1 MRERLLAFAPG
12 LATLLSYR
20 RGDLPHD
27 VMAGLSV
34 AAVAVPV
41 GVAYAELVGLQPVV
55 GLYASILPLVAYA
68 LFGTSRQLIIGPDAA
83 TCAMTAAAVAPLAGG
98 DPRLYASLTVAL
110 TLIAGLIC
118 IGASFLRLGALADFL
133 SRPILVGYLAGIAL
147 TIALGQIGKLTGLA
161 IEAGGIMPRLVEVAR
176 KLSLIHWPT
185 LAVGI
190 GAFVVL
196 AVGPWL
202 FPRVPAALLAL
213 VLSGAVVALLGL
225 DRRGIAVIGEVPAG
239 LPTFRLPVVAL
250 DRLGLMMAEAAGLAL
265 VSFTSGIVTTR
276 AFASKNH
283 YDIDVDREFAALGA
297 AQVAASLSQGF
308 PVAGADSRTAANDA
322 AGGRTQVTGLVAA
335 AAIALVLMFFTGPIR
350 YAPTAALGAVLV
362 RSAISLVDVRA
373 FRELLRID
381 RAEFLLAILTM
392 VGVVWFGA
400 IDAVLLAVLLAL
412 LRFVRVAARPDVALL
427 GMQAG
432 VRGFHDLR
440 NYPGAQAPPGLVLAR
455 FDGPLAFFNAAYLK
469 ERVVA
474 AANAAGPGLRAV
486 IIDATA
492 FSMRMDTTAVVMLTE
507 LRDDLAL
514 RGVEL
519 ALAGKRT
526 FIEEWRRERGLTSES
541 VGDRPGLRL
550 FSTLDDAVDA
560 FNAAA
565 RSAQAPGSQR

>member
-1 MRERLLAFAPG
+1 
-12 LATLLSYR
+12 
-20 RGDLPHD
+20 
-27 VMAGLSV
+27 
-34 AAVAVPV
+34 
-41 GVAYAELVGLQPVV
+41 
-55 GLYASILPLVAYA
+55 
-68 LFGTSRQLIIGPDAA
+68 
-83 TCAMTAAAVAPLAGG
+83 
-98 DPRLYASLTVAL
+98 
-110 TLIAGLIC
+110 
-118 IGASFLRLGALADFL
+118 
-133 SRPILVGYLAGIAL
+133 
-147 TIALGQIGKLTGLA
+147 
-161 IEAGGIMPRLVEVAR
+161 
-176 KLSLIHWPT
+176 
-185 LAVGI
+185 
-190 GAFVVL
+190 
-196 AVGPWL
+196 
-202 FPRVPAALLAL
+202 
-213 VLSGAVVALLGL
+213 
-225 DRRGIAVIGEVPAG
+225 VIGEVPAG
-239 LPTFRLPVVAL
+239 LPTVRLPVVAL